1 MEVCSRG
8 SCVIGRDST
17 RSALV
22 QRTPLREAE
31 YKIAMTESMSPPIP
45 SDGGAEEHQTALSRP
60 ATTGASTLCVEV
72 PRPVEVYVW

>member
-31 YKIAMTESMSPPIP
+31 YKIAMTESMSRASGKRLPPLREDLE
-45 SDGGAEEHQTALSRP
+45 DGALIGEHAENTRAAYFS
-60 ATTGASTLCVEV
+60 
-72 PRPVEVYVW
+72 PVVG